1 MRPPSAFRWFAA
13 VSSPPVPLTAVFA
26 VLAAGAAALEIV
38 DRGSSDWVLAS
49 IALIQL
55 FAASTGFT
63 RHASRGYYDPV
74 LLGRSRVPIA
84 FAHFAASAA
93 PGVVAWIACGAV
105 QAIAARSASVP
116 AFRPAGWA
124 ALLLV
129 STIPWAVSVRA
140 APLVGGTLWL
150 LLSVSFVV
158 SGRVLEPLGRLH
170 AQPLWALEHPA
181 TALGLGLAF
190 PFAIPSMQWPS
201 VLVLAFSG
209 IAGVALACGVFA
221 VARAEFPLAEEGS

>member
-1 MRPPSAFRWFAA
+1 MRAPSAFRWFAA
-13 VSSPPVPLTAVFA
+13 VSSPPAPLTVVLAL
-26 VLAAGAAALEIV
+26 LAAGAVGLEIV

-74 LLGRSRVPIA
+74 LLGRNRVPIA
-84 FAHFAASAA
+84 LAHFAASAA
-93 PGVVAWIACGAV
+93 PGVTAWVACGAA
-105 QAIAARSASVP
+105 QAIAGRSASIP

-129 STIPWAVSVRA
+129 STIPWAASVRA

-150 LLSVSFVV
+150 LLSVSLVV
-158 SGRVLEPLGRLH
+158 SGRILEPLGRLH
-170 AQPLWALEHPA
+170 AQPGWALGHPA
-181 TALGLGLAF
+181 AALGLGLAF
-190 PFAIPSMQWPS
+190 PLAIPSMQWPS
-201 VLVLAFSG
+201 GLLLEFAG
-209 IAGVALACGVFA
+209 IAGIALACGVFA